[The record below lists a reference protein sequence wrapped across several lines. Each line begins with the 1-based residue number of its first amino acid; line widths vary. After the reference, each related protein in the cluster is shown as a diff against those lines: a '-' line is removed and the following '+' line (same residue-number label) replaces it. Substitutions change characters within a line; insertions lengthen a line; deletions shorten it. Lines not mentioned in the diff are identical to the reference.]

1 MKTTRALVTA
11 TVGVGLACSA
21 TAQPKEQPGE
31 VVELKSLPVSVQ
43 ETIEQKAAGGEVVQV
58 KKEDDTNGKWNYE
71 VVVKTSGKESGVEV
85 DPNGKLLRK
94 HSEVKR

>member
-1 MKTTRALVTA
+1 M
-11 TVGVGLACSA
+11 
-21 TAQPKEQPGE
+21 
-31 VVELKSLPVSVQ
+31 VELKSLPVSVQ

-58 KKEDDTNGKWNYE
+58 KKEDDTNDKWNYE
-71 VVVKTSGKESGVEV
+71 VVVKTSGKESDVEV